1 MVTWF
6 RFPSCLVTLMIFLQ
20 PKRFVAPC
28 ASSVVLGALLSSAQ
42 TYKPVT
48 TYKLTYGPA
57 AIAVESVS
65 RRLYVAGS
73 GGVEVLNAD
82 TGKVIGGIAGV
93 KNATDVLIVP
103 AIADDSPAAASTGFA
118 ATTSGVSMFDLAS
131 AKVSTTVQ
139 SAGARSLCYD
149 SFTNTVA
156 AVGPDSLTSI
166 DVKSGTV
173 ITSAQIHAGS
183 GQVVCG
189 TLGHVYVAD
198 PDANVVHVL
207 NHNTM
212 HNDGDYVMPAGA
224 KPSGLTLDTKGRRL
238 FVSCED
244 GTLDV
249 VDTDSGFTFIE
260 MHSGMGIARGV
271 FAWTPQG
278 TGHWKA
284 AAFFTHA
291 DGTLTGVRMMAFI
304 NYTLGGE
311 WKIAPKIG
319 SIAYDARSHRLFG
332 LSQSGDPPG
341 IIVLGF

>member
-1 MVTWF
+1 M
-6 RFPSCLVTLMIFLQ
+6 LMTSL
-20 PKRFVAPC
+20 PAKHCAALSALFVL
-28 ASSVVLGALLSSAQ
+28 LGALISTAQ

-48 TYKLTYGPA
+48 TYKLTNGPA

-82 TGKVIGGIAGV
+82 TGKAMGAIVGI
-93 KNATDVLIVP
+93 KDATDVLIVP
-103 AIADDSPAAASTGFA
+103 VMTDDSPAASSTGFA
-118 ATTSGVSMFDLAS
+118 ATASGVSMFDLAS
-131 AKVSTTVQ
+131 AKVSTTVP
-139 SAGARSLCYD
+139 SAGATSLCYD

-166 DVKSGTV
+166 DAKSGTV
-173 ITSAQIHAGS
+173 ITSAKLHAGS

-212 HNDGDYVMPAGA
+212 RKDGDYAMPAGA

-260 MHSGMGIARGV
+260 MHSGMGTARGV

-278 TGHWKA
+278 AGHWKA
-284 AAFFTHA
+284 AAFFAHA

-311 WKIAPKIG
+311 WKIVPKIG
-319 SIAYDARSHRLFG
+319 GIAYDARSHQLFG
-332 LSQSGDPPG
+332 LSQSGDSPE